1 MINLLLYTEKLEESG
16 FTKEQ
21 ANTTLKVLVDIMN
34 QEFATKHDLEREC
47 LLIRQEIKDL
57 RSEMKTD
64 MAILSKELSDKLTLR
79 LGSMMI
85 ACFTIFFGLLQLTK

>member
-57 RSEMKTD
+57 RSEMKFDITT
-64 MAILSKELSDKLTLR
+64 MSNKLTIR